1 MKSEPAYI
9 CSRIMNLYY
18 TTIFQLDDVGRRSS
32 PDAKEA
38 HHRLNKASPVRGLH
52 HAEYQPS
59 CKNHFVFEDLE
70 LNQAKPPRNQIHHF
84 HQFSFEVNKQK
95 QIQKKHFLKATLE
108 VYSQGMDLSVAF
120 KSPINCVFDEVDS
133 LLGCQTSDNSDNR
146 DISLL

>member
-1 MKSEPAYI
+1 MDPYRMATSWVKPQGSKIDGTRMKSEPAYI

-95 QIQKKHFLKATLE
+95 QIQKKTFSEGNIRSLFTRDGP
-108 VYSQGMDLSVAF
+108 VR
-120 KSPINCVFDEVDS
+120 CVQE
-133 LLGCQTSDNSDNR
+133 SD
-146 DISLL
+146 